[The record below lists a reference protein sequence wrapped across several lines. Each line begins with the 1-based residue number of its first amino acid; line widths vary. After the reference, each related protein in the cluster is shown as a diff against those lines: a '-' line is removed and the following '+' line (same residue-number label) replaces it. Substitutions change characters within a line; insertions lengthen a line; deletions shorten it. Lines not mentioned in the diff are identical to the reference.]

1 MYENVILINQIY
13 QLNLITG
20 NLITLIDN
28 FDVPKNAILS
38 C

>member
-28 FDVPKNAILS
+28 FDVAKNAILS